1 MYTVGFTF
9 GCPLLSPQSC
19 VWSGVL
25 VRAGMGRAGG
35 KSAGGTPDWLGP
47 TGLDGEGAPANRAEA
62 RAVQKEEKKRRPR
75 RDKDDEDLDK
85 PDKKGIRVRAGTA

>member
-1 MYTVGFTF
+1 
-9 GCPLLSPQSC
+9 
-19 VWSGVL
+19 
-25 VRAGMGRAGG
+25 MGRAGG

-85 PDKKGIRVRAGTA
+85 PDKKGIRVRVGTA